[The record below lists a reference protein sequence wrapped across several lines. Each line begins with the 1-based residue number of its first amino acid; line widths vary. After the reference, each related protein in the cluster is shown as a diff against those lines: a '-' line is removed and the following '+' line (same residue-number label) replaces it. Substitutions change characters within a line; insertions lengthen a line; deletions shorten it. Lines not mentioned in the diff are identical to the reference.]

1 MPDLNGEFL
10 GLVEHAPA
18 YCITVDLDWAPESMI
33 VETLNIF
40 DDVRVPDTP
49 FLTHASGT
57 IANRYSGVQATEVGV
72 HPNFRAG
79 KKTFAAY
86 ETVKGRPSIAFRLGS
101 REIARLLR
109 RQEYF
114 VTPYGRG
121 KWVSLWADTAIDWE
135 MVTIL
140 LRRSYG
146 EVALKRMLT
155 ALDGK

>member
-1 MPDLNGEFL
+1 
-10 GLVEHAPA
+10 VTTRRPA
-18 YCITVDLDWAPESMI
+18 TRDVLPRLRSLCLAFPEAS
-33 VETLNIF
+33 ET
-40 DDVRVPDTP
+40 
-49 FLTHASGT
+49 AAWG
-57 IANRYSGVQATEVGV
+57 

-86 ETVKGRPSIAFRLGS
+86 ETVKGRPSIAFRLGP

-109 RQEYF
+109 RQAYF

-135 MVTIL
+135 MVSIL

-155 ALDGK
+155 ALDRK